1 MVTLTTGPIE
11 NKPTNG
17 IRTTQQVTIKISNR
31 SSVNTSTVEIVGK
44 NLNGTQTV
52 YVLELITI
60 PVNGV
65 VSKTYFADLDG
76 YQFSF
81 NITGLAMTQTGISV
95 WGKANGTLQPAH
107 RLVLSELKGD

>member
-11 NKPTNG
+11 NRPING

-52 YVLELITI
+52 YVLELINI

-65 VSKTYFADLDG
+65 VTKTYFADLDG

-81 NITGLAMTQTGISV
+81 NITGLAMDQTGISV
-95 WGKANGTLQPAH
+95 WGKSNGTLQSAH
-107 RLVLSELKGD
+107 RLVLSELKVD

>member
-1 MVTLTTGPIE
+1 MLILTTGPIE

-17 IRTTQQVTIKISNR
+17 VRMTQQVTIKVSNR
-31 SSVNTSTVEIVGK
+31 SSINTSTVEIVGK
-44 NLNGTQTV
+44 QLNGTQTV

-76 YQFSF
+76 YLFSF
-81 NITGLAMTQTGISV
+81 TINGLAMAQTGISV
-95 WGKANGTLQPAH
+95 WGKSNGALQSAH
-107 RLVLSELKGD
+107 RLVLSELKVD

>member
-1 MVTLTTGPIE
+1 MSILTTGPIE

-44 NLNGTQTV
+44 HLNGTQTV

-65 VSKTYFADLDG
+65 VSKTYFADFDG

-81 NITGLAMTQTGISV
+81 DITGLAMAQTGISV
-95 WGKANGTLQPAH
+95 WGKSNGTLQPAH
-107 RLVLSELKGD
+107 RLVLSELKVD

>member
-1 MVTLTTGPIE
+1 MSILTTGPIE

-17 IRTTQQVTIKISNR
+17 TRTTQQVTIKISNR

-52 YVLELITI
+52 YVLELINI

-65 VSKTYFADLDG
+65 VTKTYFADLDG

-81 NITGLAMTQTGISV
+81 NITGLAMAQTGISV
-95 WGKANGTLQPAH
+95 WRKSNGTLQSAH
-107 RLVLSELKGD
+107 RLVLSELKVD